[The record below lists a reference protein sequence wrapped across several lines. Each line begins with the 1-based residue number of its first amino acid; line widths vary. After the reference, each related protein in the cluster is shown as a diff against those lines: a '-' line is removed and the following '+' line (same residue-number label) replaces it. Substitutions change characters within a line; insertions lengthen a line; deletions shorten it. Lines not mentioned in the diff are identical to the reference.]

1 MTAATALKPTFD
13 DHTWIALAAVNT
25 HPRRAIATR
34 LSHLFLPPPPRRIL
48 EIIPPRGTRVH
59 PPLPPFLSLST
70 GEKKITRGGEGSPE
84 ITRSMGA
91 VVVVDLWD
99 NTRGETRSFVD
110 LLDGVHATTS
120 NAHGPAAFSP
130 RLRCRLAV
138 AARNESAAWRLP
150 LVRACALA
158 LRVTRRGR
166 VTRRPLLLDALE
178 NRLALLGAGG
188 TGRVCAGIASLSLFP
203 VVVGSAATQQPS
215 HDAIR
220 SLRAS

>member
-1 MTAATALKPTFD
+1 
-13 DHTWIALAAVNT
+13 
-25 HPRRAIATR
+25 
-34 LSHLFLPPPPRRIL
+34 
-48 EIIPPRGTRVH
+48 
-59 PPLPPFLSLST
+59 
-70 GEKKITRGGEGSPE
+70 
-84 ITRSMGA
+84 MGA
-91 VVVVDLWD
+91 VVVVDLWE

-178 NRLALLGAGG
+178 NRLALLGARWHGSG
-188 TGRVCAGIASLSLFP
+188 VCGNRLSLSVSRCRRVSCHAAALSRRDTIFEG
-203 VVVGSAATQQPS
+203 VVTEGIPRAE
-215 HDAIR
+215 IR
-220 SLRAS
+220 GISRRAGTRQRCVKRLKGGGGDHLHTLRRKPWDFRGRFSSREGRNLKNERVEWWNAR